1 MGTLWQDVKFGLRML
16 AKNPGFTATAIITLA
31 LAIGANTA
39 LFSLVDAVLFRP
51 LAVSHPAELVRIGSS
66 ATPLD
71 PPGQSLSYP
80 LYTEYRDNSAA
91 IFTGV
96 AAYSDRLQVT
106 LAQESGMG
114 APATAAVV
122 TGNYF
127 ELLGVRALR
136 GRAIVPE
143 DDAPGG
149 GNDVVVLS
157 YRYWQQI
164 FAGHSDAIGGKLRV
178 NGYPFLIVGVTPR
191 DFFGVGLNSIPDVW
205 LPMSAAT
212 RAEPIYRGQMDMIE
226 NPFFGVVARLK
237 PRVTL
242 AQAQEQLSA
251 AAARMDAGKPL
262 AITHSYAGKSESY
275 HWPKPWPV
283 LAPASDQAGKNWT
296 KLSWMLLGVCALV
309 LLVGASD
316 LASLLLARAER
327 RQREIA
333 IRIALGASR
342 MQIMRGLLV
351 EGLLLAAAGAVAGL
365 LVATWSAGVVRAA
378 GSAQTGLPVTA
389 GASILDARV
398 LAFTAGVALL
408 SGLVFSFAPAW
419 RASRTGISSVL
430 KGDARTSAGGRPRA
444 TLRSGL
450 IVFQI
455 AASAL
460 LLVGAGLFLRA
471 LFSAASQDPGF
482 DAGHIF
488 TADLN
493 LAKQGY
499 SPAAARAFLDPLL
512 QSVTA
517 APGVRYA
524 AIEAAAGAQGNA
536 KNQKDQKNLSMALSL
551 WRVTPEYFATL
562 GVPLLRGREFA
573 PNAREGGPYE
583 GLVNETLIREYW
595 PGEDPIGK
603 TIGPFTPMGAIVEI
617 VGVVPDIRTANLSD
631 PPPPTLYVSLSR
643 FYSAYPWQPTISILV
658 RTDGDPRGAL
668 PSLFAAVT
676 RLDKNL
682 ALLRPRTETERL
694 ASGFDRQRFLAALL
708 ASFAALAVLLAATGL
723 YGLISYATTGRT
735 REIGVRMALGAEPG
749 HVLRLVLRS
758 GIGLALAGLCV
769 GLTAAAALTRV
780 VAGMLYGV
788 RPDDPTTFV
797 GVAFLLMAVALLA
810 CYVPAR
816 RAANTDPMTALR
828 SE

>member
-1 MGTLWQDVKFGLRML
+1 MGALWQDVKFGLRML

-66 ATPLD
+66 ATPID

-80 LYTEYRDNSAA
+80 LYTEYRDNSAT

-114 APATAAVV
+114 MPATAAVV

-136 GRAIVPE
+136 GRAIAPE
-143 DDAPGG
+143 DDALGG

-157 YRYWQQI
+157 YRYWKQA
-164 FAGHSDAIGGKLRV
+164 FAGHNDAIGERLRV
-178 NGYPFLIVGVTPR
+178 NGYAFLIVGVTPR

-212 RAEPIYRGQMDMIE
+212 RAEPIYRGQMEMIE

-242 AQAQEQLSA
+242 AQAQEQLTA
-251 AAARMDAGKPL
+251 TAGRMDAGKPL
-262 AITHSYAGKSESY
+262 AITRSYAGKSESY

-333 IRIALGASR
+333 IRVALGASR
-342 MQIMRGLLV
+342 LQIMRGLLV

-365 LVATWSAGVVRAA
+365 LVAAWSAGVVRTA
-378 GSAQTGLPVTA
+378 GSAQTGLPVTT

-419 RASRTGISSVL
+419 RASRTDISSVL
-430 KGDARTSAGGRPRA
+430 KGDARTSVGGRPRL

-471 LFSAASQDPGF
+471 LLSAASQDPGF

-499 SPAAARAFLDPLL
+499 SPAAARAFLGPLL

-517 APGVRYA
+517 APGIRSV
-524 AIEAAAGAQGNA
+524 AIEAAAGTQGNA

-551 WRVTPEYFATL
+551 WRVTPDYFATL
-562 GVPLLRGREFA
+562 KVPLLRGREFA

-603 TIGPFTPMGAIVEI
+603 TIEHLTPLGATVQI

-631 PPPPTLYVSLSR
+631 PPPMLYVSLSQ
-643 FYSAYPWQPTISILV
+643 FYSAYPWQPAISLLV

-694 ASGFDRQRFLAALL
+694 ASGFDRQRFLAVLL
-708 ASFAALAVLLAATGL
+708 AAFATLAVLLAATGL
-723 YGLISYATTGRT
+723 YGLISYVTTART

-749 HVLRLVLRS
+749 DVLRLVLRS

-788 RPDDPTTFV
+788 RSNDPATFV
-797 GVAFLLMAVALLA
+797 GVALLLLAVALLA

-816 RAANTDPMTALR
+816 RAANTDPMAALR